1 MNRSI
6 TYIYNDFSAT
16 CLQIFIHVPG
26 GDSSR
31 RITPAARVPL
41 QRVFC
46 LFLLVWPPLSSLTSF
61 PSLCCPHLR
70 PRVPSKDVGQFT
82 ERRVTQP
89 FSFYSLIQVAISRRA
104 TGVKRRLE
112 LFALSVR
119 MWCCYLFG
127 PFHFNKRPSFKKKH
141 FCGLL

>member
-1 MNRSI
+1 MNISI
-6 TYIYNDFSAT
+6 TYIYMTS
-16 CLQIFIHVPG
+16 LQHVCRYSFMFLVVTVPG
-26 GDSSR
+26 G
-31 RITPAARVPL
+31 L
-41 QRVFC
+41 HQRHEFLCSGFFC

-89 FSFYSLIQVAISRRA
+89 FAFYSLIQVAISRRA

-112 LFALSVR
+112 LFALDVR

-141 FCGLL
+141 FSGLL